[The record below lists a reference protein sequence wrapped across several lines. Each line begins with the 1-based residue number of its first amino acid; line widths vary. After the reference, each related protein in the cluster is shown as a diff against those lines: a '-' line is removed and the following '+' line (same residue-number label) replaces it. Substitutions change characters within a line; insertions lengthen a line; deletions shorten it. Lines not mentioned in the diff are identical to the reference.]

1 MAKITETMISQILSA
16 VGGSSNV
23 SKCGNCMTRLRL
35 TLANNAVAEQAA
47 IKQIPGELGVVEST
61 ASG

>member
-1 MAKITETMISQILSA
+1 MAKITQTMISQLLAA

-35 TLANNAVAEQAA
+35 TLANNGVADQAV
-47 IKQIPGELGVVEST
+47 IK
-61 ASG
+61 